1 MMQFI
6 KRLHPFRL
14 VPAIKRR
21 IIERKF
27 LYLWNKSNVGKT
39 NKNFISNLKNQY
51 KGERLVLIAN
61 GPSLKDMDLSVL
73 KNQYTMCMNRFYIYF
88 DKIDFIPNFLVCV
101 EDTVLT
107 QFSEDFNNL
116 NMDYKF
122 VNWRQHNNITNAHY
136 LKESYALNPF
146 FQTDLTKPTHFG
158 GTVTFACLQ
167 LAYFLGFEEVVIIG
181 MDHSFKEKGRASTV
195 EIRNYDKDESHF
207 DPNYFPKGMKWVL
220 PDLEKSEKGYKIA
233 NEFYKANNRKI
244 YDATV
249 NGKCT
254 IFEKKDFN
262 FFLNENE
269 S

>member
-1 MMQFI
+1 MYYLILWKFS
-6 KRLHPFRL
+6 
-14 VPAIKRR
+14 
-21 IIERKF
+21 RK
-27 LYLWNKSNVGKT
+27 GK
-39 NKNFISNLKNQY
+39 NEKKYIQSLKNKY
-51 KGERLVLIAN
+51 KGERLFLIAN
-61 GPSLKDMDLSVL
+61 GPSIKDMDLSVL
-73 KNQYTMCMNRFYIYF
+73 KNEFTMCMNRFYIYF
-88 DKIDFIPNFLVCV
+88 EKIGYVPNFLVCI
-101 EDTVLT
+101 EDTVLD

-116 NMDYKF
+116 EMEYKF
-122 VNWRQHNNITNAHY
+122 VNWRQLNNIPKSHY

-167 LAYFLGFEEVVIIG
+167 LAYFLGFEEIVIIG

-220 PDLEKSEKGYKIA
+220 PDLEKSESGYKIA
-233 NEFYKANNRKI
+233 NEFYNANNRKI

-262 FFLNENE
+262 YFINE
-269 S
+269 SGS